1 MDAPHDEDR
10 RRRPVDSLSQAI
22 QVPLP
27 DGEELVPDA
36 PADAIGRYVMLLRK
50 WETLAARQSEYEQ
63 ELARLEATG
72 DKLRTEWDA
81 LEAERLACVEALQAL
96 PLPAEEIIRRTW
108 CVIAGRQGLVDP
120 PSPQSTTRPQ
130 ATSSWGS
137 REAAYQAE
145 QQRRA
150 QQEEIGHQRNLSWRL
165 KIARLDEERNRQQS
179 PLAPL
184 PAEPPPQRRMPNE

>member
-1 MDAPHDEDR
+1 MTER
-10 RRRPVDSLSQAI
+10 QAI
-22 QVPLP
+22 EDQMQTQ
-27 DGEELVPDA
+27 GEDELVPEG
-36 PADAIGRYVMLLRK
+36 PADAIGRYVMLLLQ

-72 DKLRTEWDA
+72 DKLRTEWNA

-108 CVIAGRQGLVDP
+108 CVIEGRQVLVGP

-137 REAAYQAE
+137 REAADQAE

-165 KIARLDEERNRQQS
+165 ELARLYEERKK
-179 PLAPL
+179 A
-184 PAEPPPQRRMPNE
+184 AESSGASSC